1 MSLEIVELNESQVN
15 YIESQLDDYDKK
27 YIRYRIT
34 GNINIGVLKDNS
46 IIAGVDASM
55 TAFKILYVSTLFV
68 DENYRRNNIGTMLM
82 AEVEKRARQ
91 LGANMIRLD
100 TFNWQGKDFYSSLG
114 YEEVGF
120 YENKEDGFSEHFFL
134 KRL

>member
-34 GNINIGVLKDNS
+34 GNINIGILKDNS

-100 TFNWQGKDFYSSLG
+100 TFNWQGKNFYSSLG

>member
-34 GNINIGVLKDNS
+34 GNINIGILKDNS